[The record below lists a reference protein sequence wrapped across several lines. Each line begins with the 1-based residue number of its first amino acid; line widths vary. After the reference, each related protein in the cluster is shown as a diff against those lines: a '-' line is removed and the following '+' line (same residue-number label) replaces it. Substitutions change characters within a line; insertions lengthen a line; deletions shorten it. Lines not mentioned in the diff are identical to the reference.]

1 MTCTD
6 CVSFY
11 RDKIK
16 TDNNLQ
22 KGNTFILG
30 CTKFR
35 TTSVNDHETSK
46 SHEKAHD
53 FIVGKQKS
61 DEENINSKGGR
72 ALDKLNK
79 SAERSRLLHLFGN
92 AHAIAKKK
100 CFNLFLFHLLR
111 SDRFSVGLT
120 DFCVLSDPMSDTFL

>member
-35 TTSVNDHETSK
+35 TTSVNDHETFK

-61 DEENINSKGGR
+61 DEENINSKAGR

-92 AHAIAKKK
+92 AHAIAKKNVLL
-100 CFNLFLFHLLR
+100 CFC
-111 SDRFSVGLT
+111 SI
-120 DFCVLSDPMSDTFL
+120 C